1 MIELMN
7 YEKYLFGMVDSGNH
21 GPERSSRY
29 LPAPGDDGRREE
41 RKSPDAV
48 NRRHAADRNNC
59 RL

>member
-1 MIELMN
+1 MNEEKGKLNELN
-7 YEKYLFGMVDSGNH
+7 GA
-21 GPERSSRY
+21 ERSSRY